1 MVSLYI
7 YYPLDMTSC
16 FDLPTWKGETGK
28 RSPSLHLWL
37 HKFLLPPPAFSLV
50 PLPENLDSRY
60 FQTHPTEMLS
70 LMVFHCVQP
79 PCTLQHVIFGGT
91 PGLYP
96 LDASI
101 PSHSHAGTTTRV
113 CRHWQLP
120 WGQALPELKTM
131 FYTIILPALQRPQA
145 IAHVHP

>member
-1 MVSLYI
+1 
-7 YYPLDMTSC
+7 MTSC
-16 FDLPTWKGETGK
+16 FDLPTWKGDWEK
-28 RSPSLHLWL
+28 ESSLHLWL
-37 HKFLLPPPAFSLV
+37 HKFCFHPPAFSLM

-60 FQTHPTEMLS
+60 FQTHPTEMLAW
-70 LMVFHCVQP
+70 MVFHCVQP
-79 PCTLQHVIFGGT
+79 ILYFTACAIFGGT
-91 PGLYP
+91 SGLYL

-131 FYTIILPALQRPQA
+131 FYTIILPALQEAPSYS
-145 IAHVHP
+145 PCSSLD